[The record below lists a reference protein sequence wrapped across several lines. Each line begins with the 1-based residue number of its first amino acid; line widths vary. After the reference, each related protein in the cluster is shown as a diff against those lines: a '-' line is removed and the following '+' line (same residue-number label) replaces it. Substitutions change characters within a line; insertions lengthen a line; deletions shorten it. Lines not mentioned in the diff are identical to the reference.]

1 MSRLPKVK
9 IKLPSGKPSEYICEL
24 AQARDYLNF
33 NEGVFMVEGQGLQ
46 SYEDLIRIAS
56 QEKYRDKEYI
66 VVEWL
71 QIVGGG

>member
-1 MSRLPKVK
+1 
-9 IKLPSGKPSEYICEL
+9 
-24 AQARDYLNF
+24 
-33 NEGVFMVEGQGLQ
+33 MVEGQGLQ